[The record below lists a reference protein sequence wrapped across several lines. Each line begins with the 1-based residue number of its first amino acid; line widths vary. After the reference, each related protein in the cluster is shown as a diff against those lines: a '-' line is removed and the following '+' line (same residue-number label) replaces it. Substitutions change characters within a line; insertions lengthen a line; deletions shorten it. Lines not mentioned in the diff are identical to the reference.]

1 MTGVGLDRNGGV
13 MLVLPKGQ
21 RVTFSASEAES
32 IWKGRRANELQFV
45 HHLLRSRPGRPHEW
59 DASKLAVLLRG
70 RAVSLGH

>member
-32 IWKGRRANELQFV
+32 IWKGEGQMNFSSFTIFCA
-45 HHLLRSRPGRPHEW
+45 
-59 DASKLAVLLRG
+59 LALVVLMSGTL
-70 RAVSLGH
+70 AHWLFY